1 MITFPN
7 AKINLGLFV
16 GETRPD
22 GYHNLETLF
31 YPLKNLCDVL
41 EIVPAESEAD
51 DTFTLTGLEV
61 AGKSEDNLVMKAVRL
76 VRERYAVPPL
86 NIFLRKQIPTGA
98 GMGGGSADA
107 SFAIKM
113 LNEMFALGMNNEEMK
128 AMARRLGADCPFF
141 IDNVPSLA
149 FGIGD
154 ELQPIDVDLSRYHI
168 LVVKPPVFVSTAEAY
183 RGVPVLENTKPIAE
197 SIKQD
202 VSTWKDT
209 LLNSFEVNVFERF
222 DELEYIKQE
231 LYDCGAVFALMSG
244 SGSALFALFEE
255 KKEMLQNRYLLRD
268 YFCQWG

>member
-16 GETRPD
+16 GETRAD

-41 EIVPAESEAD
+41 EIVPSESGAD
-51 DTFTLTGLEV
+51 RFTLSGLEV
-61 AGKSEDNLVMKAVRL
+61 AGNSDDNLVMRAVRL
-76 VRERYAVPPL
+76 VRERYDIPPL
-86 NIFLRKQIPTGA
+86 DIFLRKQIPTGA

-107 SFAIKM
+107 SFAIRM
-113 LNEMFALGMNNEEMK
+113 LNEMFSLGMSADEMK
-128 AMARRLGADCPFF
+128 ALARRLGADCPFF
-141 IDNVPSLA
+141 IDNTPSLA

-154 ELQPIDVDLSRYHI
+154 ELQPVEVDLSRYHI

-183 RGVPVLENTKPIAE
+183 RGVPVLEGTRPIAE
-197 SIKQD
+197 SIRRD
-202 VSTWKDT
+202 VTTWRET
-209 LLNSFEVNVFERF
+209 LLNSFEVNVFDRF
-222 DELEYIKQE
+222 NELEYIKQE

-255 KKEMLQNRYLLRD
+255 RKERLRERYLLRD